1 MMTRKSEKRAAFTLI
16 ELLVVIAII
25 AILAALLLPA
35 LARAKLKAARVVC
48 ASNQKQVV
56 LACLMYF
63 EDSKTLYKHGPD
75 GSALWM
81 DQAVIN
87 QAKNKDI
94 WLCPLAKN
102 PSTMG
107 GRGTADTAWMYTIS
121 WPAAGPTNY
130 GSYTLNGA
138 FYTDLDGGHGFMTQ
152 AAVTRPVRTPII
164 GDGMWVDAWPGTG
177 DDHASNLYEG
187 YTTASGNNGGISRFE
202 VGRHDG
208 YSPMRAPRS
217 SSGVPKSGA
226 INLGLIDGHVELARF
241 NKDLLKTYVWS
252 TAWPL

>member
-35 LARAKLKAARVVC
+35 LARAKLKSARVVC

-63 EDSKTLYKHGPD
+63 EDSKSLYVHGGD
-75 GSALWM
+75 GTALWM
-81 DQAVIN
+81 EQALVN
-87 QAKNKDI
+87 QAKSTAI

-102 PSTMG
+102 PSTLG
-107 GRGTADTAWMYTIS
+107 GRGTADTSWMYQIS
-121 WPAAGPTNY
+121 APVLGATYY

-138 FYTDLDGGHGFMTQ
+138 FYTDLDGGAGFKTQ
-152 AAVTRPVRTPII
+152 TGVTRPVRTPII
-164 GDGMWVDAWPGTG
+164 GDGMWVDAWPTPG
-177 DDHASNLYEG
+177 DDHAISLYDG
-187 YTTASGNNGGISRFE
+187 YTTPSGQNGGISRFE

-208 YSPMRAPRS
+208 YAPVRAPRN

-226 INLGLIDGHVELARF
+226 INLGFFDGHVELGKF
-241 NKDLLKTYVWS
+241 KQDLLKTYVWS
-252 TAWPL
+252 TAWPQ